1 MANTR
6 PSVAEVEKFDHGKLK
21 HVKTDE
27 KNTLPSDE
35 SKDTFL
41 TLLHAA
47 SLRIWYASQP
57 ACW

>member
-47 SLRIWYASQP
+47 SLRI
-57 ACW
+57 